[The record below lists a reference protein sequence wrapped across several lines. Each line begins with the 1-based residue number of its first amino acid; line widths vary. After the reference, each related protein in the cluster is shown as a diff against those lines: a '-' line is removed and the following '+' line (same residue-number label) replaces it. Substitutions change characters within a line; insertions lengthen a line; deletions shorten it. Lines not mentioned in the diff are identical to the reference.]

1 MDKYWKLTYTSRN
14 SKTVN
19 VLSQSCRSSGKY
31 FIALVFMLIK
41 SFYLKISYDQQ
52 LFEINGKINSVS
64 KFLARP

>member
-19 VLSQSCRSSGKY
+19 VLSQSYRSGGKY
-31 FIALVFMLIK
+31 FIALVFMLII
-41 SFYLKISYDQQ
+41 SFDLKISYDQQ

-64 KFLARP
+64 KFLVRP